1 MKKALLFVDDNVI
14 IRLSVTKILKEN
26 GYNVITFKEG
36 GEALEIFKRE
46 HFDLILTDLE
56 MTGMNG
62 NEMIKEI
69 RKLDKKIPIIVLSDQ
84 YETIE
89 IEEDVQGYLHKNI
102 SKEELIQTIDKV
114 LNERYNEE
122 S

>member
-56 MTGMNG
+56 MAGMNG